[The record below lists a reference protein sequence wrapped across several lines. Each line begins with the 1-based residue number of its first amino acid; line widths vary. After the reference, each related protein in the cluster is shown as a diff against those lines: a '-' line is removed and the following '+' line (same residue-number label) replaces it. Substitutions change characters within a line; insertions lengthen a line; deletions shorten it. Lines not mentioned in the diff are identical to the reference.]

1 MISTL
6 ITTLTASNSASLA
19 DTTSM
24 TSAYDAYMFV
34 MTDIGPA
41 TDSANFQFQVNE
53 VDGSGY
59 DEIHTAQTFMAE
71 HDYDDGTAQ
80 GPVYRTGQDS
90 ALDTT
95 YQTIMESVGNASVES
110 GAGILHVFGPS
121 NATFV
126 THFHSTMQYTT
137 EHPSSRHYFAGG
149 YFHKT
154 TGGVGA
160 DGPIAIDEISFKMSS
175 GNFDGVIQIY
185 GIS

>member
-6 ITTLTASNSASLA
+6 INTLTADDDASLA
-19 DTTSM
+19 DTSSM

-34 MTDIGPA
+34 MTDIAPA
-41 TDSANFQFQVNE
+41 TDGASFTFQVNE

-59 DEIHTAQTFMAE
+59 DEIHTAQVFMAE
-71 HDYDDGTAQ
+71 HDEDDGTAQ
-80 GPVYRTGQDS
+80 LVYRTGEDS

-95 YQTIMESVGNASVES
+95 YQIIMLSVGNASDES
-110 GAGILHVFGPS
+110 GAGILHIFGPS

-126 THFHSTMQYTT
+126 THFHSTTMCQTDG
-137 EHPSSRHYFAGG
+137 PGARHYFAGG

-154 TGGVGA
+154 TGGTGA